1 MSNIQKILLIRH
13 GETEK
18 DESNP
23 SRGLTEKGISQI
35 RLVSKVIRPFISSNT
50 QILSSDTNRAKQ
62 TAQIIGETLSIKD
75 LHILPL
81 RIVGAENIRE
91 IVWENE
97 KRKIRPTKT
106 YLSLENYKELNI
118 ESPIE
123 LAKRWTKE
131 LNSINAKTLIVVG
144 HEASLEAFL
153 YNQKVF
159 KLVCKSFKTYF
170 DYGDWAYLIAS
181 KLV

>member
-18 DESNP
+18 DKSNP

-62 TAQIIGETLSIKD
+62 TAQIIGETL
-75 LHILPL
+75 
-81 RIVGAENIRE
+81 
-91 IVWENE
+91 
-97 KRKIRPTKT
+97 
-106 YLSLENYKELNI
+106 
-118 ESPIE
+118 
-123 LAKRWTKE
+123 
-131 LNSINAKTLIVVG
+131 IVVG

-181 KLV
+181 KL